1 MSEDLVIIWRVGWI
15 LKIKVF
21 EIKKMLGVD
30 IGYII
35 LCCVF
40 IRFIV
45 LCGIDISLLMELW
58 DLWEY

>member
-35 LCCVF
+35 LWCVF
-40 IRFIV
+40 IRFV
-45 LCGIDISLLMELW
+45 LFIC
-58 DLWEY
+58 EYYVVLILVC